1 MFPDRLPDP
10 AMAARY
16 NRSMERLQIGIRD
29 FIIAHYKLTERDDT
43 PFWRHVS
50 AMPIPDSLA
59 ERIDLFERRGEVL
72 AEHGDLFKEANWF
85 AVLDGMGVR
94 ARSWH
99 PTADLP
105 SLEELRGRM
114 DQIASLIAKRA
125 QLTHSCVA
133 ARPAGQPPNVGSPGA
148 TTNWAPRC

>member
-1 MFPDRLPDP
+1 
-10 AMAARY
+10 
-16 NRSMERLQIGIRD
+16 MERLQIGIRD
-29 FIIAHYKLTERDDT
+29 FIVAHYKLTQRDDT
-43 PFWRHVS
+43 PFWRHVA

-94 ARSWH
+94 ACSWH
-99 PTADLP
+99 LAADLP

-114 DQIASLIAKRA
+114 DQIASLVAKRA
-125 QLTHSCVA
+125 QSTPARVACNLPRFGRAGPALNGRWLIHILTFE
-133 ARPAGQPPNVGSPGA
+133 PNRGL
-148 TTNWAPRC
+148 

>member
-10 AMAARY
+10 SLSARY
-16 NRSMERLQIGIRD
+16 NRSMEKLQVGIRD
-29 FIIAHYKLTERDDT
+29 FIVAHYKLTQRDDT

-85 AVLDGMGVR
+85 AVLDGMGIR

-99 PTADLP
+99 PAADLP
-105 SLEELRGRM
+105 PLEELRGRM
-114 DQIASLIAKRA
+114 DQIASLIAKRVR
-125 QLTHSCVA
+125 LERGPTH
-133 ARPAGQPPNVGSPGA
+133 PHLNP
-148 TTNWAPRC
+148 